1 MEHLAFEEF
10 IYKIVIYSLIIS
22 FIYFC
27 LQAGLKNLFQ
37 ERQNFGISIPEL
49 PGKRICKYFQLKLI
63 LCKEKILKKLV

>member
-10 IYKIVIYSLIIS
+10 IYKIVIYSLIIF

-49 PGKRICKYFQLKLI
+49 PGKRICKFQLMLI
-63 LCKEKILKKLV
+63 FCKEKILQNLV